1 MWKRKKYSQNWS
13 KNVGRGKP
21 LNTVGWYNLLLI
33 LSLVAFEKKLPKSKY
48 RLPRWLSGKES
59 DFHAGDVGSI
69 PGSGKIP
76 WEWQPI
82 PVFLPQKSHGQR
94 SLVGYSL
101 WGCKRVRH
109 DWACMHKIAKNGSN
123 ICTCLWNFLTEIP
136 LSFKWAWGKET
147 LISYNV

>member
-109 DWACMHKIAKNGSN
+109 DLVTKQQQN
-123 ICTCLWNFLTEIP
+123 
-136 LSFKWAWGKET
+136 LSIYVYIYIYIWTMEFYGNKYPFAVGYLAEF
-147 LISYNV
+147 